1 MVDHLTRKKN
11 ENLLGRGQV
20 FSGVHFTKMKGHF
33 QKCWKKRLK
42 ISAEKS
48 KFESVVF
55 YNSEDTVPQT
65 SAKFSKFEIQ
75 EILQTFV

>member
-20 FSGVHFTKMKGHF
+20 FSGVYFTKMKGHF

-65 SAKFSKFEIQ
+65 SAKFS
-75 EILQTFV
+75 